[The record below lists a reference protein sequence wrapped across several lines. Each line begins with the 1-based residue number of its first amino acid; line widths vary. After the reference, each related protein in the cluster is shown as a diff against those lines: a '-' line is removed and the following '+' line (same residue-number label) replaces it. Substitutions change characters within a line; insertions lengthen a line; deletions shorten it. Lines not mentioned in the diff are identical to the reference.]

1 MSQQRIWSERQHV
14 CHKKTKS
21 QSPVYIDKIYNSC
34 ERARGEQSQTK
45 WQKSK
50 VRVSKTAWTNKT
62 QEERQRYFRRFRN
75 FVPKDK
81 LTATSTDGKMTV
93 IKPRSHGRKI
103 GQRKRKINERSTTIK
118 KQKTFSDDSEWSLI

>member
-1 MSQQRIWSERQHV
+1 MSQQRIWSERQHG

-34 ERARGEQSQTK
+34 KRACGEQSQTK

-62 QEERQRYFRRFRN
+62 QEERQRYFRWFRN

-93 IKPRSHGRKI
+93 IKPIIICIIFLVIIVVLVENLRLLCEDRSKPH
-103 GQRKRKINERSTTIK
+103 QWED
-118 KQKTFSDDSEWSLI
+118 F